1 MTTNQPTTNE
11 LIAGLQSIPFD
22 PARAVYL
29 AVETGVKIPK
39 KFLQYIVNGDLIN
52 NLAWLG
58 LEGAKVHYD
67 IEDADRQLNNLYVQ
81 GRDSSEA
88 RGTEQEWRLRISSA
102 VGDAL
107 DVDPRLS
114 FTNKLSLWGHLS
126 KWISSTKLDDL
137 VMKESGD
144 IGDGESHEIAKWV
157 TGFDPY
163 DLAMGATL
171 PGGGFYHGVHVLMAE
186 PGSGKTSTF
195 LKVMGDLRKNNRAS
209 SLWYFSLE
217 TPKAMIQARMNPIL
231 QDVVFI
237 DGKDKIFAGLWTIQ
251 EILELIAEDPD
262 PDRIILYDGP
272 DVLAQGEG
280 KRHIL
285 EDIYRDLVV
294 VKGLCKSVFVSSQ
307 PRRERDGMSLQSL
320 AEAWAKAWFADS
332 VTGIE
337 KVADKVDQR
346 HFLKITNFKSRF
358 GPSMTTQIYS
368 IDYATFEYELL
379 DSHNW
384 RTAIHRTSGTGDG
397 IDDGGW

>member
-1 MTTNQPTTNE
+1 MTQTDTAPALTTNQ
-11 LIAGLQSIPFD
+11 LIQGLQSIPFD

-39 KFLQYIVNGDLIN
+39 KFLRYIVNGDLIN
-52 NLAWLG
+52 QLAWLG
-58 LEGAKVHYD
+58 LEGAKVYYD
-67 IEDADRQLNNLYVQ
+67 IEESDRQLNSLYLQ
-81 GRDSSEA
+81 GKNSSE
-88 RGTEQEWRLRISSA
+88 S
-102 VGDAL
+102 AL
-107 DVDPRLS
+107 DLDPRLS
-114 FTNKLSLWGHLS
+114 FTNKLALWGHLS

-144 IGDGESHEIAKWV
+144 IGSGGEGYEIEKWS
-157 TGFDPY
+157 TGFAPY
-163 DLAMGATL
+163 DQAMGGEL
-171 PGGGFYHGVHVLMAE
+171 PGAGFYQGVHVLMAE

-195 LKVMGDLRKNNRAS
+195 LKVMSDLRKTDQSS

-217 TPKAMIQARMNPIL
+217 TPKAMVQARMNPLL
-231 QDVVFI
+231 QDTTFI
-237 DGKDKIFAGLWTIQ
+237 EGQDKIFAGLWTIA
-251 EILELIAEDPD
+251 EVLELIAEDPN

-307 PRRERDGMSLQSL
+307 PRREREGMSLQSL

-337 KVADKVDQR
+337 RVADKVGER
-346 HFLKITNFKSRF
+346 HFLKITNFKNRF
-358 GPSMTTQIYS
+358 GPSMTSQIYS
-368 IDYATFEYELL
+368 IDYANFAYELL
-379 DSHNW
+379 DNHNW
-384 RTAIHRTSGTGDG
+384 RTAIHRTGGPGDG